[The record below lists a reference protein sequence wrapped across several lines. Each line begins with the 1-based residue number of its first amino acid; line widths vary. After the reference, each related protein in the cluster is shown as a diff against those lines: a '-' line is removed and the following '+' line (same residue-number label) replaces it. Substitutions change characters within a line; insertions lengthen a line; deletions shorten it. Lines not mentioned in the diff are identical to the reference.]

1 MNETNKITLI
11 VTKEEAG
18 IRLDQ
23 FLFLHKAAISRSKAS
38 LIIRNKECLVNSKF
52 EKAHYLVEENDEVS
66 FLPYLEKES
75 QLVPE
80 EVPFEV
86 VYEDDY
92 LLVIN
97 KPRGLIVHPGNGH
110 KDKTLVNGLLYRK
123 TKLADTNDYIR
134 PGIVHRIDKDTSGLL
149 VVAKTSQAMLGLQ
162 EQLSSHSMHRE
173 YKALAL
179 GIINEN
185 EGKIIAPIGRDKAN
199 RIKMCVDLKNG
210 KEAITNFKVIE
221 RFKKSN
227 VTYID
232 CKLETGRTHQIRV
245 HFDYIGHPLLGDPI
259 YGKGNRTL
267 INDGQL
273 LHAYRLSF
281 FHPILNKQMCFEV
294 GLPSY
299 FQDVLNK
306 LN

>member
-38 LIIRNKECLVNSKF
+38 LIIKNKECLVNSKF

-66 FLPYLEKES
+66 FLPYSEKES

-232 CKLETGRTHQIRV
+232 CKLE
-245 HFDYIGHPLLGDPI
+245 
-259 YGKGNRTL
+259 
-267 INDGQL
+267 
-273 LHAYRLSF
+273 
-281 FHPILNKQMCFEV
+281 
-294 GLPSY
+294 
-299 FQDVLNK
+299 
-306 LN
+306 